1 MKKILHISK
10 FYPPYYGGIEDVV
23 YNIVSEFRNSA
34 YEQRVI
40 CFNHEK
46 GGTIRTN
53 ENGIGIVRVKTPF
66 TIASQ
71 PISLSYLW
79 QLKKELQTF
88 KPDIIH
94 VHFPN
99 PLIAVYLLLLSLHH
113 IKVIIHW
120 HADIIGKNM
129 LYWTIKPFERR
140 ALQRADVII
149 TTSEQYIELSKPL
162 LPFKDKIRILPN
174 TINEEKLQL
183 QPGDNDTIA
192 HIRSRYN
199 GKKIVFFV
207 GRHVPYKGIDLLIKA
222 TRYLPENCVVV
233 IGSTGEQTAY
243 LQELAQPYGE
253 KIQFVG
259 RLTDTEMRC
268 YLYAADIFAFPSI
281 DRREAFGV
289 ALAEALYCGTPA
301 VTFRING
308 SGVTWVNQDKKTGI
322 IVDEID
328 EKHYAEALNVLLADE
343 ALRIQ
348 YGQTAQEWVRA
359 HFLKN
364 RIDSLSELYDQC

>member
-174 TINEEKLQL
+174 TINETKLQL

-192 HIRSRYN
+192 HIRSWYN

-348 YGQTAQEWVRA
+348 YGQTGYAPI
-359 HFLKN
+359 F
-364 RIDSLSELYDQC
+364 

>member
-1 MKKILHISK
+1 M
-10 FYPPYYGGIEDVV
+10 
-23 YNIVSEFRNSA
+23 
-34 YEQRVI
+34 
-40 CFNHEK
+40 
-46 GGTIRTN
+46 
-53 ENGIGIVRVKTPF
+53 
-66 TIASQ
+66 
-71 PISLSYLW
+71 
-79 QLKKELQTF
+79 
-88 KPDIIH
+88 
-94 VHFPN
+94 
-99 PLIAVYLLLLSLHH
+99 
-113 IKVIIHW
+113 
-120 HADIIGKNM
+120 ADG
-129 LYWTIKPFERR
+129 
-140 ALQRADVII
+140 
-149 TTSEQYIELSKPL
+149 LSKWKSKTTIDACIGQITYGDG
-162 LPFKDKIRILPN
+162 FIR
-174 TINEEKLQL
+174 
-183 QPGDNDTIA
+183 ND
-192 HIRSRYN
+192 
-199 GKKIVFFV
+199 
-207 GRHVPYKGIDLLIKA
+207 
-222 TRYLPENCVVV
+222 
-233 IGSTGEQTAY
+233 
-243 LQELAQPYGE
+243 
-253 KIQFVG
+253 G